1 MKMKTNIM
9 ILFFL
14 LIAAFQAAAA
24 ETSMLRDAGDVTN
37 PSAVPSA
44 VIHQDKYEFDPVI
57 EGIEVVH
64 AFSIE
69 NTGTAPLEIERI
81 KTGCGCT
88 TADYTRA
95 ILPGDRG
102 NITIKVNTK
111 GYGGRMF
118 RRPITVYTNDPRN
131 LEMGLE
137 ITGKVDLFARVIPTP
152 AILKGKMNES
162 IQLHV
167 SIIPDEKYPF
177 QVIDA
182 SMDKSLDGKIEYTLE
197 KLENGYVV
205 LITNRFHQPGRYHGT
220 IFLKTDNSAR
230 PEIAIPVFGTI
241 G

>member
-1 MKMKTNIM
+1 
-9 ILFFL
+9 
-14 LIAAFQAAAA
+14 
-24 ETSMLRDAGDVTN
+24 
-37 PSAVPSA
+37 
-44 VIHQDKYEFDPVI
+44 
-57 EGIEVVH
+57 
-64 AFSIE
+64 
-69 NTGTAPLEIERI
+69 
-81 KTGCGCT
+81 
-88 TADYTRA
+88 
-95 ILPGDRG
+95 
-102 NITIKVNTK
+102 
-111 GYGGRMF
+111 MF

-137 ITGKVDLFARVIPTP
+137 ITGKVDLFARVLPTP
-152 AILKGKMNES
+152 AILKGKMDES
-162 IQLHV
+162 IQLRV